1 MKSIILFFT
10 YSIIAQLGMVFNS
23 ETTEHSLEKPLV
35 KIEIL
40 NEEAIDFP
48 FSIKYEPFRK
58 QIHVRSDVPI
68 RTMRLLEE
76 EKAQKSYMTIGS
88 NLVNIPLQ
96 DFVIDNDHILE
107 IKFIDSDLIVEA
119 KVQVLEEH

>member
-10 YSIIAQLGMVFNS
+10 YSFLTQLGLVFNTEPT
-23 ETTEHSLEKPLV
+23 ETPLHEPLV

-58 QIHVRSDVPI
+58 QIHVKSEVPV
-68 RTMRLLEE
+68 RTMRLLDAD
-76 EKAQKSYMTIGS
+76 KPKKSYMTIGS
-88 NLVNIPLQ
+88 NFVNIPLQ
-96 DFVIDNDHILE
+96 DFVVHNNHTLE
-107 IKFIDSDLIVEA
+107 IKFIDSELIVEA
-119 KVQVLEEH
+119 KIQVLEEH